1 MFNRKK
7 NTHVSIEINDYVLR
21 SLVMKG
27 PDFSQAKV
35 YEIEI
40 PNGVIEE
47 SVMKDEMELFEIF
60 REYAPEWGGKKQRVR
75 FLVPDSTVL
84 LKAFEHPSDV
94 EQDKLREFVEME
106 LGHSIH
112 LPFDEPL
119 IDVYDPKEGDGKAML
134 FAANSE
140 EVNTYMNLFLDV
152 HMEPEVAD
160 VRGLCILRLLQSMD
174 MLDPNKTY
182 ILTNWLINELSVLIY
197 SKGQV
202 DFLRFQPIATDL
214 KRWEADKSEEGEI
227 DFIFT
232 GEKDDYQ
239 MEIADQVLELEK
251 IMNFFRFSLNKG
263 DKVIDEIIVTGDNP
277 NLDVI
282 HSYLQ
287 SSLDVSVRL
296 IDDEVIQAHYPN
308 FKAKHASL
316 LGLALKE
323 VDV

>member
-1 MFNRKK
+1 MFNRKN
-7 NTHVSIEINDYVLR
+7 NTFVSIEINDYVLR

-27 PDFSQAKV
+27 PDFSQATV
-35 YEIEI
+35 YEVEI
-40 PNGVIEE
+40 PSGVIEE
-47 SVMKDEMELFEIF
+47 SIIKDEMELFNII
-60 REYAPEWGGKKQRVR
+60 RDYAPEWGGKKQRVR

-84 LKAFEHPSDV
+84 LKAFEHPDDV
-94 EQDKLREFVEME
+94 EPDKLKEFVEME

-112 LPFDEPL
+112 LPFENPL
-119 IDVYDPKEGDGKAML
+119 VDVYDPKEGDGKAMM

-140 EVNTYMNLFLDV
+140 EVNTYMNLLLDANL
-152 HMEPEVAD
+152 EPEVAD
-160 VRGLCILRLLQSMD
+160 IRGLCILRLLETMNL
-174 MLDPNKTY
+174 LDSEKTY
-182 ILTNWLINELSVLIY
+182 ILTHWLINELSIVIF

-214 KRWEADKSEEGEI
+214 KRWDIDQSEDGEI

-232 GEKDDYQ
+232 GEKNDYQ

-263 DKVIDEIIVTGDNP
+263 DKPIDEIIVIGDNP
-277 NLDVI
+277 MLDVI
-282 HSYLQ
+282 HSYLE
-287 SSLDVSVRL
+287 SSLDVPVRL
-296 IDDEVIQAHYPN
+296 VDDAVIQQHYPN

-323 VDV
+323 VNE